1 MQSNATSFCSVQ
13 NSLGCD
19 WRENC
24 LLYCFFPSWKQ
35 TPALWFS
42 GFCYKTFAN
51 QTNYNVFFRHLTL
64 SIDIGSKWW
73 NPLHV
78 IRSCISELR
87 IHYVDF
93 ISDFFKKKRNNIN
106 RTIYNTPQ
114 EKGFRVSNFSWTVA
128 GLDQTFSGCDPPWSS
143 WQERWCLD
151 KIRRKYKTWK

>member
-13 NSLGCD
+13 NSLGCV

-35 TPALWFS
+35 TPALWS
-42 GFCYKTFAN
+42 PVAFAIRLLPTKQITMCFLDIWHWVSILALN
-51 QTNYNVFFRHLTL
+51 DEIHSTLLDPAFLSSESTMWTLYQIFFL
-64 SIDIGSKWW
+64 
-73 NPLHV
+73 
-78 IRSCISELR
+78 
-87 IHYVDF
+87 
-93 ISDFFKKKRNNIN
+93 KRNNIN